1 MSNIQRIKSLMM
13 ISEQEQRP
21 VTSPVDIKGLVLLL
35 QYINKN
41 EPKLIEDL
49 ENADFYDSI
58 FFENNLKKFIDKNA
72 KLFGLPN
79 KIDGDAFDFITAF
92 ILQNKNKILEG
103 IQDSSEYII
112 PKQKT
117 FLITGE
123 EIYSGRKSDIFELKE
138 TAYNKEYLEEL
149 IINHEILISDG
160 KFIRERKE
168 WVDTWDVEQK
178 VLDIKEI
185 SPENESINEEI
196 DLESFKAPFT
206 SEDFVNYV
214 NSEFDLEMLE
224 IMQNIIQ
231 KRINLLKGMVN
242 IGKRKEIK
250 GFRKFD

>member
-58 FFENNLKKFIDKNA
+58 FFENNLKKIIDKNA

-79 KIDGDAFDFITAF
+79 KINGDEFDFITAF

-123 EIYSGRKSDIFELKE
+123 EIYSGRKSDVFELKE
-138 TAYNKEYLEEL
+138 IAYNKEYLEEL
-149 IINHEILISDG
+149 ITNHEILISDG
-160 KFIRERKE
+160 KFIREE
-168 WVDTWDVEQK
+168 WGDTWDVEQK
-178 VLDIKEI
+178 VLDIEEI

-196 DLESFKAPFT
+196 DLDSFKAPFT

-242 IGKRKEIK
+242 IGKRKEVK

>member
-1 MSNIQRIKSLMM
+1 M